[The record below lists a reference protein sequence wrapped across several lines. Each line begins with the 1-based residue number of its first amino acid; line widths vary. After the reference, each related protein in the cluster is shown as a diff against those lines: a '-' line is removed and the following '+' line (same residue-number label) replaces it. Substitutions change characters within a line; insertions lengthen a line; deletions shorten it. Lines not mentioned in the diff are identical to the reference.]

1 MKKFLLH
8 GMLAVF
14 LFLPRESHAVP
25 LDVPYQILVS
35 TTFGSGQNATSLVIS
50 TNNFPSPVSSV
61 NANVASYQWCISNLV
76 VSAPSAGQFTMFWS
90 TSPLTVGTTD
100 YSASLV
106 ANTSYQSNFNYRT
119 PYCAPVGDPI
129 LTLKSSVS
137 GSTITAGGYL
147 FRGWNP

>member
-1 MKKFLLH
+1 MKRVLLP

-14 LFLPRESHAVP
+14 LFLPRESQAVP

-35 TTFGSGQNATSLVIS
+35 TAIFNGTTIVLS
-50 TNNFPSPVSSV
+50 TNNFPSGSAYI
-61 NANVASYQWCISNLV
+61 NGNVGNYQWCVSNLV
-76 VSAPSAGQFTMFWS
+76 ISAPSASQFTMFWS

-100 YSASLV
+100 YAASIV
-106 ANTSYQSNFNYRT
+106 AGTAYQANFNYRT

-137 GSTITAGGYL
+137 GSTITASGYL
-147 FRGWNP
+147 WKGWNP